1 MKRFVVGCSI
11 VMIAGPSLSQSR
23 MPEQAFYVVLNT
35 LTRRCTVVDKPPQT
49 DTPNFTVASDAVY
62 QTRAEAEV
70 AMKTLKPCTP

>member
-1 MKRFVVGCSI
+1 MKRLVVGCSI
-11 VMIAGPSLSQSR
+11 AMIAGPSLSQSR

-49 DTPNFTVASDAVY
+49 DTPNVTVASDAVY

-70 AMKTLKPCTP
+70 AMRTLKPCTP